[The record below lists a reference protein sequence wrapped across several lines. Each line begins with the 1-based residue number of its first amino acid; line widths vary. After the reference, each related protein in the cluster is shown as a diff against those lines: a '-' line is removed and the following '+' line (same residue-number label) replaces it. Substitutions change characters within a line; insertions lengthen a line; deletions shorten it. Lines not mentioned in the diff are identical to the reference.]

1 MDYLSFE
8 GEGSS
13 TDWELGGATV
23 GWYLKALWQDK
34 RFRIAAAVAAGSFAA
49 IVLAMLS
56 GVRWLASVA
65 AYGLFPIFMVSLV
78 AIFVV
83 FGIVVRHDYLDRK
96 GR

>member
-1 MDYLSFE
+1 M
-8 GEGSS
+8 
-13 TDWELGGATV
+13 

-34 RFRIAAAVAAGSFAA
+34 RFRIAAAASGGSFVA

-65 AYGLFPIFMVSLV
+65 AYGLFPSFMVSLV